1 MRKELITTF
10 KGFLNENRVEKH
22 DRVIN
27 NPSDDYSGEYENL
40 YYFILD
46 NNLQQIFVDK
56 YSSFDQNLTIEN
68 WEDFVRGEMGYDEE
82 IIEELVGNGYKVYYD
97 DSKDS
102 FIIKKKKTKNINY
115 TIVPSDDESITDI
128 LNLAG
133 IHSEYEPRFAVM
145 LNNEIVGGSTY
156 KIDEDNIYNFDIGIL
171 DEYQGYG
178 ISKELISNIIYDAKV
193 LKADGIKAQVVNNS
207 LFDYLTTIGF
217 EGSINSE
224 IRYVYKMF

>member
-1 MRKELITTF
+1 
-10 KGFLNENRVEKH
+10 
-22 DRVIN
+22 
-27 NPSDDYSGEYENL
+27 
-40 YYFILD
+40 
-46 NNLQQIFVDK
+46 
-56 YSSFDQNLTIEN
+56 
-68 WEDFVRGEMGYDEE
+68 
-82 IIEELVGNGYKVYYD
+82 VYYD
-97 DSKDS
+97 DNKDS
-102 FIIKKKKTKNINY
+102 FLIKKKKTKNINY

-193 LKADGIKAQVVNNS
+193 LKADGIKALVVNNT

-217 EGSINSE
+217 KGSVNSE